1 MPCSTAALEVP
12 LPGSATRITGWLCV
26 EQPGAWGR
34 DVIGDEVL
42 GPAITPELAARTKAA
57 HVRPTL
63 IRRPGR
69 TEFTGVRTVLLVSS
83 RPGGSW
89 CERFEIS
96 DLRELLDIDL
106 HLLNGPPP
114 GIGVAV
120 TDPLVLVCAHGKRDQ
135 CCARLGRPIAASLS
149 AAHPDRVWEC
159 SHTGGHRFAPAVIVL
174 PTGLTYGRLD
184 EDAAHAMLAAAD
196 KGEVSLT
203 GFRGRSCYT
212 PVEQVAEVA
221 VRQRL
226 ADAAY
231 TLANP
236 GIEAAGPTAASE
248 TLPDHAPEADVEL
261 IAGVPD
267 PIAGIDDLIVESAPD
282 HPELVTDP
290 ATFAGAAQVTHRDGR
305 RWLVTARTVAY
316 APRQASCGAAPKPA
330 TAVVVDEIRQLP

>member
-1 MPCSTAALEVP
+1 MTGFEGLSCSAAAAEIP

-69 TEFTGVRTVLLVSS
+69 NEFTGVRTVLLASS
-83 RPGGSW
+83 RPEGSW

-106 HLLNGPPP
+106 HLLNGPSP
-114 GIGVAV
+114 GIGAAV

-135 CCARLGRPIAASLS
+135 CCALLGRPIAASLS
-149 AAHPDRVWEC
+149 ESHPDRVWEC

-184 EDAAHAMLAAAD
+184 EDSAHVMLAAAD
-196 KGEVSLT
+196 QGEVSLT

-221 VRQRL
+221 VRQRI
-226 ADAAY
+226 ADASY
-231 TLANP
+231 TLATPTIDDSGLDTTPP
-236 GIEAAGPTAASE
+236 G
-248 TLPDHAPEADVEL
+248 DV
-261 IAGVPD
+261 D
-267 PIAGIDDLIVESAPD
+267 SSAGIDDLTVEPAPD
-282 HPELVTDP
+282 HTEYSTDP
-290 ATFAGAAQVTHRDGR
+290 ATFAGAAHVTHRDGR
-305 RWLVTARTVAY
+305 RWLVTTRTLAY
-316 APRQASCGAAPKPA
+316 PPRQASCGAGPKVA
-330 TAVVVDEIRQLP
+330 TAVVADEIRQLD

>member
-1 MPCSTAALEVP
+1 MTGFEGLPCSTAALEVP

-69 TEFTGVRTVLLVSS
+69 SEFTGVRTVLLVSS
-83 RPGGSW
+83 RPEGSW

-114 GIGVAV
+114 GIGAAV

-135 CCARLGRPIAASLS
+135 CCALLGRPIAASLS
-149 AAHPDRVWEC
+149 ASHPDRVWEC
-159 SHTGGHRFAPAVIVL
+159 SHTGGHRFAPAVIAL

-184 EDAAHAMLAAAD
+184 EDSAHAMLAAAD

-203 GFRGRSCYT
+203 GLRGRSCYH

-226 ADAAY
+226 ADATY

-236 GIEAAGPTAASE
+236 GTENPGAGTG
-248 TLPDHAPEADVEL
+248 LP
-261 IAGVPD
+261 AGD
-267 PIAGIDDLIVESAPD
+267 LDLAAGIDDLIVEAAPE
-282 HPELVTDP
+282 HSELVTDP

-305 RWLVTARTVAY
+305 RWLVTTRTVAY

-330 TAVVVDEIRQLP
+330 TAVVVDEIRQLN

>member
-1 MPCSTAALEVP
+1 MTGFEGLSCSAAAQEVP

-69 TEFTGVRTVLLVSS
+69 NEFTGVRTVLLASS
-83 RPGGSW
+83 RPEGSW
-89 CERFEIS
+89 CERFEIT

-114 GIGVAV
+114 GIGAAV

-135 CCARLGRPIAASLS
+135 CCALLGRPIAASLS
-149 AAHPDRVWEC
+149 AANPDRVWEC

-184 EDAAHAMLAAAD
+184 EDSAHTMLAAAD

-221 VRQRL
+221 VRQCV
-226 ADAAY
+226 ADASY
-231 TLANP
+231 TAETPTSDDTGLATTHP
-236 GIEAAGPTAASE
+236 GDIDPT
-248 TLPDHAPEADVEL
+248 V
-261 IAGVPD
+261 
-267 PIAGIDDLIVESAPD
+267 GIDDLLVEPAPD
-282 HPELVTDP
+282 HPELCSDP
-290 ATFAGAAQVTHRDGR
+290 PTFAGAAHVTHRDGR
-305 RWLVTARTVAY
+305 RWLVTTRTIAY
-316 APRQASCGAAPKPA
+316 PPRQASCGAAPKLA
-330 TAVVVDEIRQLP
+330 TAVVADEVHPLP